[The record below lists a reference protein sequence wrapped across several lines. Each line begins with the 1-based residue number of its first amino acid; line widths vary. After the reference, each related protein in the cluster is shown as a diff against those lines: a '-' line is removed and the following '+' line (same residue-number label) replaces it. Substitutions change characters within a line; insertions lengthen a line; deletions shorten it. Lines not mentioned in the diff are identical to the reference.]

1 MSKYHTIKLDREYR
15 VRDVPFLPNSRKLRV
30 GTTDLRDKIMEML
43 AAGDQLGHL
52 GYINSRIHF
61 FIEGQHLDEADEV
74 ILSHIERDLIRYK
87 NTIEIQ

>member
-43 AAGDQLGHL
+43 SNGEQLGL
-52 GYINSRIHF
+52 LRYISNRIHF
-61 FIEGQHLDEADEV
+61 FIEGHYLDESDDF
-74 ILSHIERDLIRYK
+74 ILTLIEKDLSRYK